1 MEDLKLIRNYRI
13 YLDKIKVPE
22 SVTKYPCSLS
32 VNSTL
37 FGEGTYIPSYGSLLF
52 FPTIHS
58 KESEFNGSVL
68 RFSWKSLSSLKKLG
82 PFISAIVHKNFC
94 LKLTFHPTKYDLVQI
109 FELIEQRASHS
120 RSLKPSNLEN
130 RLESSLSKDNNSKF
144 DLEEYKDLVLN
155 PNITGSLLNKIK
167 KRKRK
172 KLQSKENVLKNKKD
186 QTKNQKV
193 KNTSQDQTKSKLN
206 QNNSTSKKTRIRIEK
221 KESMKH
227 QNHKDCDQDQKKQNH
242 QGDDKEN
249 FKQDPKKE
257 NENENENKNK
267 NKEETQN
274 ENSVD
279 NDQNV
284 LCSLCCESK
293 CNVKLAECGH
303 QLCNVCA
310 ERLLSFSN
318 NCPWCTRKY
327 TKIVNI

>member
-58 KESEFNGSVL
+58 KESEFNESVL
-68 RFSWKSLSSLKKLG
+68 RFSWKSLTSLKKMG

-109 FELIEQRASHS
+109 FELIQQRASHS

-130 RLESSLSKDNNSKF
+130 RLKSSLNKDNSGKF

-172 KLQSKENVLKNKKD
+172 KLQSKENIPNNKKV

-193 KNTSQDQTKSKLN
+193 KNTPQDFEKPKLI
-206 QNNSTSKKTRIRIEK
+206 QKNSTSKKPSQSIEK
-221 KESMKH
+221 KETMKH
-227 QNHKDCDQDQKKQNH
+227 KQKEKESQKHKH
-242 QGDDKEN
+242 QGDGIEN

-257 NENENENKNK
+257 NENENKNK
-267 NKEETQN
+267 NKQETQN
-274 ENSVD
+274 ENSFS
-279 NDQNV
+279 NDQNA

-303 QLCNVCA
+303 QLCNLCA
-310 ERLLSFSN
+310 DRLLSFSN